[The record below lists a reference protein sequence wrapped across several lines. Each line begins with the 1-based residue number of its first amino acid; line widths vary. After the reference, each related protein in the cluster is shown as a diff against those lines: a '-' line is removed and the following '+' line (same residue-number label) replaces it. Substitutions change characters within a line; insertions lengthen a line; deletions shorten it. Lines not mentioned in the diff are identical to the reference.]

1 MGRVPTPQL
10 GILGSYIFTGDVF
23 QCSGIGSY
31 PFTPNYPQ
39 MDFLVWPFLSSAELG
54 KLSVGLLT
62 AAADLSFF
70 FIYERV
76 LKIFTLISSI
86 TKHFETEIHETKLIQ
101 GKFNSNLFFIPK
113 FPNVTLASRYKRKI
127 SPMSP
132 HA

>member
-31 PFTPNYPQ
+31 PFTPNYPK
-39 MDFLVWPFLSSAELG
+39 MEFLVWPFPSSAELG

-76 LKIFTLISSI
+76 LKNIYINIFNHKT
-86 TKHFETEIHETKLIQ
+86 F
-101 GKFNSNLFFIPK
+101 
-113 FPNVTLASRYKRKI
+113 
-127 SPMSP
+127 
-132 HA
+132 